1 MDLKSG
7 YPLWPVKD
15 GLVHIY
21 PPLTTAVTCDV
32 AVIGGGI
39 TGALV
44 AFHLV
49 EAGIST
55 IVLDKRDIGWGSTS
69 ATTALLQ
76 YEIDTPL
83 HKLVELV
90 GKDHAVRSYKACLD
104 AIHKLEQLAQKLDD
118 DSDFVRRKSLYLA
131 SRKQDVASLE
141 KEYAI
146 RRKHGIRLDWLSA
159 DDIQARFSFSRPAA
173 LLSYDAAQM
182 DAYRFT
188 HALFQKAQRNGLAIF
203 DRTEATKFTQQKNGV
218 QIITDRGCQVTARR
232 IVFAAGY
239 ESQQYLKHN
248 VAKLIST
255 YALASEPFPAFPGWY
270 EQCLIWESARPYFY
284 LRTTEDNRALIGGED
299 EDFRDPVRRDRLL
312 ASKTKKLT
320 KKFQALFPHLPLEV
334 AFAWTGTFGETKD
347 GLAYI
352 GETPD
357 FPHAY
362 FALGY
367 GGNGITY
374 SILAAEIIRDAIL
387 GSPNPDGELFRFDR

>member
-7 YPLWPVKD
+7 YPFWPVKN
-15 GLVHIY
+15 GLVHVY
-21 PPLTTAVTCDV
+21 PALTSDVTCDV

-44 AFHLV
+44 AFHLM

-83 HKLVELV
+83 YELV
-90 GKDHAVRSYKACLD
+90 DLVGEDRAVRSYQACLG

-118 DSDFVRRKSLYLA
+118 DGDFVRRKSLYLA
-131 SRKQDVASLE
+131 SRKQDVAGLE

-146 RRKHGIRLDWLSA
+146 RRKHGIRLDWLA
-159 DDIQARFSFSRPAA
+159 EDDIQTHFSFSRPAA

-203 DRTEATKFTQQKNGV
+203 DRTEAAKVTQQKNGV
-218 QIITDRGCQVTARR
+218 QITTDRGCQVTARR
-232 IVFAAGY
+232 IVFATGY

-320 KKFQALFPHLPLEV
+320 KKFQALFPHLPLDV

-387 GSPNPDGELFRFDR
+387 GRPNADGELFRFDR